1 MFPGLFVPLFWYI
14 DSFLSLWIWHVPR
27 WLCCDITLVIGLTA
41 RRVDACSSRRG
52 QLLPCGEEDSA
63 VILQNAI
70 SQRRER
76 TNFCRF
82 RGSKEVFR
90 VKIYI
95 RDIRDVY
102 ISCVRSQVSQ
112 LGLRFWNNR
121 SVSVKH
127 SAIMGVQQLFN
138 PVLSIQLSCS
148 PTARDKS
155 FLTIYQRESLDLILS
170 FQLC

>member
-1 MFPGLFVPLFWYI
+1 MPLFLYI
-14 DSFLSLWIWHVPR
+14 DSFLSLQIWHVPR
-27 WLCCDITLVIGLTA
+27 WLCCEITLIIGLTA
-41 RRVDACSSRRG
+41 RRGDACSSWRG

-63 VILQNAI
+63 VILQNAS
-70 SQRRER
+70 SQKRER
-76 TNFCRF
+76 THFCRF

-90 VKIYI
+90 VKIF
-95 RDIRDVY
+95 RDIRDIY

-112 LGLRFWNNR
+112 WGLWFWNNR
-121 SVSVKH
+121 SVSVEH

-148 PTARDKS
+148 PTAWDKG

-170 FQLC
+170 YQLC